1 MKRKFAIL
9 LFLGLLLLV
18 VNPPQE
24 TYAQGGI
31 AQLGFFE
38 EYEVRPGNRIEVPV
52 EVRAVEELYAVDI
65 EISYD
70 PDLLVFD
77 DAEPDKLGVQ
87 PGLGTF
93 LEAGLTLMFEVDEEQ
108 GLVRFVMTQVNPAEP
123 QSGNGV
129 LLALYFVGLGE
140 GEAHL
145 SVNSAELATRFGEA
159 IPVELVDSVVT
170 VSAASE
176 VREATPIPV
185 QDPALMIP
193 IPTLMATPIPTV
205 TQTSP
210 PTETIEPTPV
220 ELESETGEKV
230 EVIDEV
236 DEVDKVSEVFE
247 ETGEEQDAE
256 VASGFSILR
265 YWWAVLL
272 TVLLA
277 AGLIVYYIKVRRQ

>member
-9 LFLGLLLLV
+9 LFLGLLLLA

-31 AQLGFFE
+31 TQLGFFE
-38 EYEVRPGNRIEVPV
+38 EYEASPGNRIEVPV

-70 PDLLVFD
+70 PDLLAFE
-77 DAEPDKLGVQ
+77 DADPDKPGVQ

-123 QSGNGV
+123 QSGDGV

-145 SVNSAELATRFGEA
+145 SVNFAELATRFGEA

-170 VSAASE
+170 VSAALE
-176 VREATPIPV
+176 MREATPIPV
-185 QDPALMIP
+185 QDPTLMIP

-220 ELESETGEKV
+220 ELETETGEKV
-230 EVIDEV
+230 EVID
-236 DEVDKVSEVFE
+236 KVLE